1 MLGSASPSNE
11 QNIQINALPSKLE
24 NSRREMGKLAD
35 ESAGLRMELNV
46 LRNENDTTLKA
57 MDNMLSDLITTQQE
71 LEEKKGTLRES
82 RLSY

>member
-1 MLGSASPSNE
+1 
-11 QNIQINALPSKLE
+11 
-24 NSRREMGKLAD
+24 MGKLAD

>member
-1 MLGSASPSNE
+1 MLGFASPSNE